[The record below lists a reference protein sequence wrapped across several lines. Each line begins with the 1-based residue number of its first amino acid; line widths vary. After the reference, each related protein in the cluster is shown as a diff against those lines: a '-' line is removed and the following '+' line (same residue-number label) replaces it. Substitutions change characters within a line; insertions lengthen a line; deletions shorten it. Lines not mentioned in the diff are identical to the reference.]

1 MTGFSKVC
9 LSVLTTVLG
18 ALGLVA
24 TAQANDLPESR
35 LATIA
40 PQSNP
45 LPKSALDR
53 STEVHAQ
60 AAIRA
65 ESSSVETRGSTELP
79 SSQAGNTSP
88 SEGLPEAV
96 PSVAPIPQPVPAAPP
111 QLAQT
116 PEGETTAELAVRTGA
131 TRLEFSPSADS
142 RIPADGRSTVPL
154 AGRILDASGQP
165 IVQDAIVTL
174 TSSAGK
180 FVGADYDTDLPGF
193 QVLAT
198 QGQFTVNLQSDLT
211 PKKVRVR
218 AAIDLGAQTGVKLPD
233 LAAGAPTTPKNAPE
247 AAGTATVPLPP
258 TTPNLAQELE
268 AYAQVEFVTNLRPP
282 LVSGVINLRIGN
294 AGTDYYSSFREFLD
308 PDDFEDGTQVDFTAA
323 AFATGKIGEWL
334 LTAAYN
340 NQRSLNQ
347 TCDGNTRLFRDTQ
360 FCDQVYPVYG
370 DSSTVDYLTPS
381 IDSVYFR
388 LERTSPVEGAESD
401 YILWGDYNTQEFSR
415 ASQLF
420 TATTRQLHGFKG
432 NYNLGNL
439 QATLIYGNNLDGFQ
453 RDTIVPNGTS
463 GFYFLSRRRVL
474 GGSENVFLETEE
486 LNRPGTV
493 VERKSLQ
500 RSLDY
505 EIDYDRGTL
514 LFRRA
519 VLATEFDPFGKTLV
533 RRIVVTYQFE
543 DGGGTDL
550 YAGRLQYN
558 FSQAFERESWLGAS
572 YLREDRGSES
582 AELYGLD
589 FFVPLGADAKIV
601 GEYARSAGN
610 SLFRGGT
617 SGSAYRLEINGN
629 LAPGILGR
637 AYYRSAEEGFTN
649 NATYSLTPGQ
659 TRYGGQI
666 AARLAPTTQLQIQAD
681 REINFG
687 VSPLLRTTF
696 NDLFNPGREAA
707 PGTRVDNSLTTLSA
721 GLLQKIGKVDVSV
734 DFVHR
739 SREDRITPQRL
750 NADTNQIVSRLSV
763 PLAKKITFRAQ
774 NELNLS
780 GDDPLYPD
788 RTVLAVDWAAMPG
801 VTVRLAQQF
810 FGDKGSIT
818 SLDTIMDH
826 RLSENTSLTGRYS
839 LLGGVNG
846 MTGQG
851 AVGLNHRWRVAPG
864 LRIDLAYEHIFG
876 NDFVYTAAGQQ
887 FRQPFAVGQSASS
900 LGLGSGDSFSVGFE
914 YTDNPDFKASARL
927 EHRTATRGNNTVISA
942 SALGKLSPDLTA
954 LFRFDQANAS
964 NQLLTGLGDTANLKL
979 GLAYRNLQS
988 DKFNALLR
996 YEYRKNPDTIPDTIL
1011 FGSGSGSRD
1020 HTFAIE
1026 AIYAPDFRWE
1036 FYGKFALRNSRSYSA
1051 RDLVGENTVSL
1062 AQFRAAYRLG
1072 YNVDL
1077 VGELRWIDQTNT
1089 GFSELG
1095 YVVEAGY
1102 YLTPDL
1108 RIGVGY
1114 AFGDIDDR
1122 DFRGRSKGGLYAT
1135 FTVKL
1140 NELFEGFGL
1149 QKPVPRQQ
1157 QESQVEKPTTPAN
1170 AAPETSIAPSPPPG
1184 AQSILPQPEP
1194 TNLASI
1200 PMPND
1205 ETSPMMLDSGIA
1217 LLHLLPPQAFSSTG
1231 GNP

>member
-1 MTGFSKVC
+1 MMPGFAKVC
-9 LSVLTTVLG
+9 VSVLTTLVG
-18 ALGLVA
+18 AVGMI
-24 TAQANDLPESR
+24 TPAQAGEVLEGK
-35 LATIA
+35 LAAIA
-40 PQSNP
+40 PQ
-45 LPKSALDR
+45 PKRSPEPSQTFTSASHAQVDPSQAENEQVERGLTEPRDVASALPELANRQPDAM
-53 STEVHAQ
+53 ST
-60 AAIRA
+60 
-65 ESSSVETRGSTELP
+65 LP
-79 SSQAGNTSP
+79 SESGTPVQP
-88 SEGLPEAV
+88 S
-96 PSVAPIPQPVPAAPP
+96 
-111 QLAQT
+111 LAQT
-116 PEGETTAELAVRTGA
+116 PTGQSA
-131 TRLEFSPSADS
+131 SERPEQNSADRLEFAPAADS

-154 AGRILDASGQP
+154 TGRILNVSGQP
-165 IVQDAIVTL
+165 IAQDEIVTL

-180 FVGADYDTDLPGF
+180 FVGADYDADLPGF

-198 QGQFTVNLQSDLT
+198 QGQFTVNLQSDLE

-218 AAIDLGAQTGVKLPD
+218 AAIELGAQRGVKLPD
-233 LAAGAPTTPKNAPE
+233 LNAGAPTTPKNSPE
-247 AAGTATVPLPP
+247 ASGTTTVPLPP
-258 TTPNLAQELE
+258 TTPHLEKDLE
-268 AYAQVEFVTNLRPP
+268 AYAQVEFMTNLRAS

-308 PDDFEDGTQVDFTAA
+308 PEDFKDGTQVDFTAA
-323 AFATGKIGEWL
+323 VFATGKIGEWL
-334 LTAAYN
+334 LTGAYN
-340 NQRSLNQ
+340 NQHPLNQ
-347 TCDGNTRLFRDTQ
+347 TCDGTTRLFRDAQ
-360 FCDQVYPVYG
+360 LCDQVYPVYG

-388 LERTSPVEGAESD
+388 LERTSPIAGAESD
-401 YILWGDYNTQEFSR
+401 YLLWGDYNTQEFSR

-439 QATLIYGNNLDGFQ
+439 QATLMYGNNLDGFQ

-493 VERKSLQ
+493 IERKSLQ

-514 LFRRA
+514 LFRRPL
-519 VLATEFDPFGKTLV
+519 LATEFDPFGKTLV

-582 AELYGLD
+582 TELYGLD
-589 FFVPLGADAKIV
+589 FFVPLGSDAKIV
-601 GEYARSAGN
+601 GEYARSTGD

-617 SGSAYRLEINGN
+617 SGSAYRLEMNGD

-637 AYYRSAEEGFTN
+637 AYFRSADAGFTN

-666 AARLAPTTQLQIQAD
+666 AARLAPTTQLQIQVD

-687 VSPLLRTTF
+687 VSPLIRTTF
-696 NDLFNPGREAA
+696 NDLFNPVQEAA
-707 PGTRVDNSLTTLSA
+707 PGARVDNSLTTLSA
-721 GLLQKIGKVDVSV
+721 GLLQKIGKVDVSL

-750 NADTNQIVSRLSV
+750 SADTNQIVSRLSM
-763 PLAKKITFRAQ
+763 PLAKTVTFRAQ

-780 GDDPLYPD
+780 GKDSLYPD
-788 RTVLAVDWAAMPG
+788 RTVLAIDWAAFPG

-818 SLDTIMDH
+818 SLDTLLDH
-826 RLSENTSLTGRYS
+826 RLSENTNLTGRYS
-839 LLGGVNG
+839 VLGGANG

-851 AVGLNHRWRVAPG
+851 AVGLNHRWQVAPG
-864 LRIDLAYEHIFG
+864 LRIDLTYEHIFG

-927 EHRTATRGNNTVISA
+927 EHRTASRGNNTVISA
-942 SALGKLSPDLTA
+942 SALGKISPDLTA

-979 GLAYRNLQS
+979 GLAYRNLRS

-1020 HTFAIE
+1020 HTLAVE
-1026 AIYAPDFRWE
+1026 AIYAPDLRWE

-1051 RDLVGENTVSL
+1051 RDLVGDNTVSL

-1108 RIGVGY
+1108 RVGVGY
-1114 AFGDIDDR
+1114 AFGNVDDR
-1122 DFRGRSKGGLYAT
+1122 DFHGRSKGGLYAT

-1157 QESQVEKPTTPAN
+1157 SESQVTKPAVPTRSSPTGA
-1170 AAPETSIAPSPPPG
+1170 IAPQPLRGGPS
-1184 AQSILPQPEP
+1184 SLP
-1194 TNLASI
+1194 TLAS
-1200 PMPND
+1200 NQVASATLLD
-1205 ETSPMMLDSGIA
+1205 ENSAGQLNSMLT
-1217 LLHLLPPQAFSSTG
+1217 LLHLIPPQSFLSVG
-1231 GNP
+1231 DIP